1 LRDIP
6 DLTVYPRWFPYT
18 GKSKEENN
26 MAEQTSVVTPERYA
40 SGFTYSDYIAQIK
53 VNHDKFQEYTETSTD
68 VLNADDVAFFTKA
81 AQSGAAKM
89 LVVGEDW
96 CPDVYRGLPVFTRI
110 AKAAGIELRV
120 FPRDENLDI
129 ADEFLNRGEF
139 RSIPTVI
146 FYTAAGVYQ
155 CHWIEKPA
163 IGYQETEQ
171 FIEEARKELPA
182 GTEEAE
188 VRKVSRPRLV
198 ERYPA
203 WQRATVEE
211 IRAMLA
217 DKLGI

>member
-1 LRDIP
+1 
-6 DLTVYPRWFPYT
+6 
-18 GKSKEENN
+18 
-26 MAEQTSVVTPERYA
+26 MAEQTSVVTPSRYA
-40 SGFTYSDYIAQIK
+40 VGFTYDDYIAQIK
-53 VNHDKFQEYTETSTD
+53 VNHDKFEEYTETAKD
-68 VLNADDVAFFTKA
+68 VLSDDDKAFFAKA
-81 AQSGAAKM
+81 ARAGAAKM

-96 CPDVYRGLPVFTRI
+96 CPDVYRGLPVFVRI
-110 AKAAGIELRV
+110 ADAAGMELRV

-146 FYTAAGVYQ
+146 FYNANSDYQ

-163 IGYQETEQ
+163 IGYQETDQ
-171 FIEEARKELPA
+171 FVEEARKELPA

-188 VRKVSRPRLV
+188 VRKVSRPRLL

-203 WQRATVEE
+203 WQKATVEE

-217 DKLGI
+217 KTLSV

>member
-1 LRDIP
+1 
-6 DLTVYPRWFPYT
+6 
-18 GKSKEENN
+18 
-26 MAEQTSVVTPERYA
+26 MAEQTSVVTPERYS
-40 SGFTYSDYIAQIK
+40 SGFTYDDYIAQIK
-53 VNHDKFQEYTETSTD
+53 VNNDKFEEFTATSTD
-68 VLNADDVAFFTKA
+68 VLSADDIAFFTKA
-81 AQSGAAKM
+81 ANAGAAKM

-96 CPDVYRGLPVFTRI
+96 CPDVYRGLPVFLRI
-110 AKAAGIELRV
+110 ANAAGMELRV

-146 FYTAAGVYQ
+146 FYSADGDYQ

-163 IGYQETEQ
+163 IGYQETDE
-171 FIEEARKELPA
+171 FVEAARKELPE

-188 VRKVSRPRLV
+188 VRKLSRPRLL

-203 WQRATVEE
+203 WQKATVEE

-217 DKLGI
+217 KTLSI

>member
-1 LRDIP
+1 
-6 DLTVYPRWFPYT
+6 
-18 GKSKEENN
+18 
-26 MAEQTSVVTPERYA
+26 MADQTSVVTPARYSA
-40 SGFTYSDYIAQIK
+40 GFTYDDYIAQIK
-53 VNHDKFQEYTETSTD
+53 VNHDKFEEYTETSKD
-68 VLNADDVAFFTKA
+68 SLNDDDKAFFTKA
-81 AQSGAAKM
+81 AGAGAAKM

-96 CPDVYRGLPVFTRI
+96 CPDVYRGLPVFVRI
-110 AKAAGIELRV
+110 ADTAGMELRV

-146 FYTAAGVYQ
+146 FYNANGDYQ

-163 IGYQETEQ
+163 IGYQETDE
-171 FIEEARKELPA
+171 FVEAARKELPA

-188 VRKVSRPRLV
+188 VRKVSRPRLL

-203 WQRATVEE
+203 WQKATVEE

-217 DKLGI
+217 KTLSI

>member
-1 LRDIP
+1 
-6 DLTVYPRWFPYT
+6 
-18 GKSKEENN
+18 
-26 MAEQTSVVTPERYA
+26 MAEQTSVVTPERFA

-53 VNHDKFQEYTETSTD
+53 VNHDKFQEYTETSAD
-68 VLNADDVAFFTKA
+68 VLKPDDVEFFKKA
-81 AQSGAAKM
+81 AQAQGGAARM

-110 AKAAGIELRV
+110 ADAAGIELRV

-146 FYTAAGVYQ
+146 FYTSDGEYL
-155 CHWIEKPA
+155 CHWIERPVV
-163 IGYQETEQ
+163 GYQEGEQ
-171 FIEEARKELPA
+171 FTEEARKELPA

-188 VRKVSRPRLV
+188 VRRVSRPRLL

-217 DKLGI
+217 EKLGL

>member
-1 LRDIP
+1 
-6 DLTVYPRWFPYT
+6 
-18 GKSKEENN
+18 
-26 MAEQTSVVTPERYA
+26 MAEQTSVVTPERFA

-53 VNHDKFQEYTETSTD
+53 VNHDKFQEYTETSAD
-68 VLNADDVAFFTKA
+68 VLNPDDIEFFKKA
-81 AQSGAAKM
+81 AQGGAARM

-110 AKAAGIELRV
+110 ADAAGMELRV

-146 FYTAAGVYQ
+146 FYTVDGEYL
-155 CHWIEKPA
+155 CHWIERPA
-163 IGYQETEQ
+163 IGYQEGEQ
-171 FIEEARKELPA
+171 FVEEARKGLPE

-188 VRKVSRPRLV
+188 VRRAARPRLV

-217 DKLGI
+217 EKLGL